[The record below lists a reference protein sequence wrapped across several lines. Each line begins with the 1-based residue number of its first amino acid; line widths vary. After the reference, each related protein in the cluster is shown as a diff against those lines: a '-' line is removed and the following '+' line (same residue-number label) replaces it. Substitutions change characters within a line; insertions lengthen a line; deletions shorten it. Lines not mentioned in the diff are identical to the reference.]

1 MPQSIQEISE
11 NGKDY
16 LLLENGQKLPY
27 WGEQRNATA
36 GAFLAKE
43 TDTVKIADFKQS
55 NSQEI
60 RIPFS
65 ELQKSDPER
74 AALIQNSVNKA
85 NKFSD
90 QDKNISGIDYVII
103 SKGNLDEGMRVDTA
117 TRIDGKLES
126 TVKLSSESFKHLD
139 NPKVQAGVEHE
150 AGHAIMANSEHETRK
165 PTSSKAQENLAA
177 RKEELWADRYAN
189 SSGTL
194 DSHLT
199 NMQRT
204 GGASYDFPSDNEVVD
219 HPNDRERIKANLTKQ
234 YGDEIF
240 KNSGSYEGNGE
251 FKPSRDKYG
260 IPITENGERVT
271 NWDSKIKPAIDKQV
285 DSDLKMLDK
294 MKNDENGI
302 SDKDKAQFKQ
312 HISESVESFK
322 REHKPEYQGAEAGKT
337 SANVDDKQQN
347 LVDSF
352 RNGDIHDQAAREQNI
367 AQDPNM
373 AKAYVAYYL
382 ADRQI
387 QNSGL
392 SDSAKQEV
400 SYIVR
405 DNIANGLERGEYP
418 NVQRTETVANQ
429 EQSQPAHSQERQ
441 HTEPAATA

>member
-27 WGEQRNATA
+27 WGEHRNTNV
-36 GAFLAKE
+36 GEFLAKE
-43 TDTVKIADFKQS
+43 ADAQKIADFKQS

-74 AALIQNSVNKA
+74 AALIQNSVNNA
-85 NKFSD
+85 TKFSD

-103 SKGNLDEGMRVDTA
+103 SKGNLDEGMRVNTA

-150 AGHAIMANSEHETRK
+150 AGHAIMANSEHELTK
-165 PTSSKAQENLAA
+165 PASSKEQENLAA

-194 DSHLT
+194 DSHLA
-199 NMQRT
+199 NMQHT
-204 GGASYDFPSDNEVVD
+204 GGASYDFPSNNEVVD

-240 KNSGSYEGNGE
+240 KNSGSYEGSGE
-251 FKPSRDKYG
+251 FKPSRDKNG
-260 IPITENGERVT
+260 VPVTEDGKRIT
-271 NWDSKIKPAIDKQV
+271 NWDSEIKPAIDKQV
-285 DSDLKMLDK
+285 NSDLQMLDK

-312 HISESVESFK
+312 HLSESVEKFK
-322 REHKPEYQGAEAGKT
+322 QEHQPEYQGAEANKT
-337 SANVDDKQQN
+337 SALNDNKQQS
-347 LVDSF
+347 LADSF
-352 RNGDIHDQAAREQNI
+352 RHGDIHDQSTRAHNI
-367 AQDPNM
+367 AQDPKM
-373 AKAYVAYYL
+373 ANAYVAYEL
-382 ADRQI
+382 AERQI

-392 SDSAKQEV
+392 SHSAKQEV
-400 SYIVR
+400 SGIVR
-405 DNIANGLERGEYP
+405 DNIANGIERGEYP
-418 NVQRTETVANQ
+418 NVQRTETVA
-429 EQSQPAHSQERQ
+429 SQERSAPSQ
-441 HTEPAATA
+441 EPALTPT